1 MNLSKKPTY
10 EALEK
15 KIDEL
20 KAEVKLTENKDRI
33 NILLKASDDII
44 TFHKASGE
52 YIYYNGPNCYPI
64 SAKEIVGKMP
74 KDLLSAA
81 ISEPLMAAFENVKE
95 KGESQ
100 TLELFMDLKG
110 EKRWYS
116 EYIYPIKDSE
126 GAVVEMVKIC
136 RDIHARKVAE
146 QEIVKQNKA
155 LIKSENAYRDVLE
168 ASSDLIVVCDSKGK
182 ITFINHASKQFYGLP
197 PKKCIGRNIFNF
209 VHLEDQKKTK
219 AELIVWERSKKN
231 TFHFEN
237 RLIDASGE
245 VRETEWYVN
254 IERKGKKTAKI
265 TSTIRDITTQNR
277 THQELLV
284 VNNELLIQNRLQEK
298 QTISLISSKQDTEE
312 SEARFR
318 MLILSMD
325 AGVVV
330 HAPDSS
336 IITNNKRASEIL
348 GLSDDQIRGI
358 KSINPIWK
366 FVKAD
371 KSPLPFSEYPV
382 NRIARTKEP
391 VVNSIAGVLH
401 PDRKEVTW
409 VKVNG
414 CASLTDTGE
423 VKEIVISF
431 IEYTDRIKIEKE
443 KIAAIKKLEKSEK
456 RLNHTQELAGVGSWI
471 FYPPSQKAEWSD
483 ETFNLWGLD
492 SRKGL
497 PTYETLIERVHEE
510 DLTLFTST
518 YEAAVTLGTS
528 YDVEIRVNLPNGI
541 QKTLRSICQTTI
553 GKPGEVVSLNGAN
566 LDITAQKLLEKDQIK
581 HQRIKAIGEMSS
593 SIAHDFN
600 NSLQQMSGNL
610 EVIKLQK
617 NLSNSSVDRLNN
629 ISGIITDAASRVDA
643 LQQFGDAEND
653 IKKIEHIDFNALIE
667 ESLDQSRPLWKD
679 GMEKKGLCFKM
690 ITNFKNIPKFGGHK
704 GVLKSAIHNLIK
716 NSIEAMPEGGEL
728 KITTSFRD
736 KKVFATFTD
745 TGIGMN
751 EQTKIKV
758 FEPFFS
764 TKGFKL
770 GRGLGMSGVYNT
782 IKDYNGE
789 IIVKAS
795 KPAEGTTFE
804 ISFPAIQKEEAQE
817 TMEAEPQEKGT
828 FNILWVDDDEMI
840 TNDICELVELM
851 GHRCTIANSGKT
863 ALAQLYENHYD
874 LVFTDIG
881 MPEMNGWEFIK
892 KVRDDFSHD
901 IKIITVSG
909 WSVDAEV
916 KKKYGVDVV
925 LQKPFTVEKLDN
937 LISNL

>member
-1 MNLSKKPTY
+1 MISGNSTSEWGGGIYCNLSSPSLVDVT
-10 EALEK
+10 
-15 KIDEL
+15 I
-20 KAEVKLTENKDRI
+20 TSNSSI
-33 NILLKASDDII
+33 ND
-44 TFHKASGE
+44 GGG
-52 YIYYNGPNCYPI
+52 IYCRNNSNP
-64 SAKEIVGKMP
+64 S
-74 KDLLSAA
+74 L
-81 ISEPLMAAFENVKE
+81 ENVKI

-414 CASLTDTGE
+414 CA
-423 VKEIVISF
+423 
-431 IEYTDRIKIEKE
+431 
-443 KIAAIKKLEKSEK
+443 
-456 RLNHTQELAGVGSWI
+456 
-471 FYPPSQKAEWSD
+471 
-483 ETFNLWGLD
+483 
-492 SRKGL
+492 
-497 PTYETLIERVHEE
+497 
-510 DLTLFTST
+510 
-518 YEAAVTLGTS
+518 
-528 YDVEIRVNLPNGI
+528 
-541 QKTLRSICQTTI
+541 
-553 GKPGEVVSLNGAN
+553 
-566 LDITAQKLLEKDQIK
+566 
-581 HQRIKAIGEMSS
+581 
-593 SIAHDFN
+593 
-600 NSLQQMSGNL
+600 
-610 EVIKLQK
+610 
-617 NLSNSSVDRLNN
+617 
-629 ISGIITDAASRVDA
+629 
-643 LQQFGDAEND
+643 
-653 IKKIEHIDFNALIE
+653 
-667 ESLDQSRPLWKD
+667 
-679 GMEKKGLCFKM
+679 
-690 ITNFKNIPKFGGHK
+690 
-704 GVLKSAIHNLIK
+704 
-716 NSIEAMPEGGEL
+716 
-728 KITTSFRD
+728 
-736 KKVFATFTD
+736 
-745 TGIGMN
+745 
-751 EQTKIKV
+751 
-758 FEPFFS
+758 
-764 TKGFKL
+764 
-770 GRGLGMSGVYNT
+770 
-782 IKDYNGE
+782 
-789 IIVKAS
+789 
-795 KPAEGTTFE
+795 
-804 ISFPAIQKEEAQE
+804 
-817 TMEAEPQEKGT
+817 
-828 FNILWVDDDEMI
+828 
-840 TNDICELVELM
+840 
-851 GHRCTIANSGKT
+851 
-863 ALAQLYENHYD
+863 
-874 LVFTDIG
+874 
-881 MPEMNGWEFIK
+881 
-892 KVRDDFSHD
+892 
-901 IKIITVSG
+901 
-909 WSVDAEV
+909 
-916 KKKYGVDVV
+916 
-925 LQKPFTVEKLDN
+925 
-937 LISNL
+937 